1 MSEITDD
8 FMTQMLS
15 RARNYSIV
23 ILKAG
28 PNHSRTGAEKI
39 IWEHARRNFL
49 LRARGL
55 LPIVCQIS
63 DGSDLAG
70 MGIFNVNIDEAKSI
84 MDEDPTVKEG
94 IFVYEIH
101 PCRSFPG
108 DCLPEEEITDENG
121 HKAGADLS
129 KYYGLLK
136 GDPILD
142 QIEADSKRIRDRA
155 RSRI

>member
-8 FMTQMLS
+8 FMTQMIS

-28 PNHSRTGAEKI
+28 PNRSRPGAEKI
-39 IWEHARRNFL
+39 VWEHARRNLL

-55 LPIVCQIS
+55 LPIVCPIS

-70 MGIFNVNIDEAKSI
+70 IGIFNANIEETKSI
-84 MDEDPTVKEG
+84 MEEDPGVKEG

-108 DCLPEEEITDENG
+108 DCLPEEGI
-121 HKAGADLS
+121 
-129 KYYGLLK
+129 
-136 GDPILD
+136 
-142 QIEADSKRIRDRA
+142 
-155 RSRI
+155 